1 MIAQGAGTGQ
11 GTLDLI
17 ADRIEFGYGPTGQ
30 PDGTA
35 APQRMALGFA
45 TVNLNAAQ
53 RITANHR
60 GSLSVY
66 QSQGVYVEG
75 SGYAYQG
82 GNLNLYT
89 PLITGEAGSVNRVK
103 AGGAIVASRPAGA
116 ATAAQ
121 AMAAGGAEWVLD
133 GDSVRI
139 DTAVALPSGKLTLAA
154 QRGLVLGDGARL
166 DLAGR
171 KTDFHDVSKYG
182 WGGELRLES
191 RQGDILQAPGSLI
204 DLSASHNRAGSLT
217 AIALDPLAGRVDLL
231 GAIQGQA
238 SGRYDAGGT
247 LVPYA
252 AGGVD
257 IRAQRLDFAALN
269 QRLNAGG
276 VFGSRSFQ
284 IKQGDLTVGD
294 EVRARQV
301 SISLDGGRLTMAGRI
316 DASGEGVGSIRL
328 AAAQGL
334 RIAAGAALDAH
345 GSVPRLDSYGQPI
358 DAPNRALIEL
368 NSGAGRL
375 QLDAGASFDLRAGL
389 RRLAALWGWAAWS

>member
-1 MIAQGAGTGQ
+1 M
-11 GTLDLI
+11 
-17 ADRIEFGYGPTGQ
+17 
-30 PDGTA
+30 
-35 APQRMALGFA
+35 
-45 TVNLNAAQ
+45 
-53 RITANHR
+53 
-60 GSLSVY
+60 
-66 QSQGVYVEG
+66 
-75 SGYAYQG
+75 
-82 GNLNLYT
+82 
-89 PLITGEAGSVNRVK
+89 
-103 AGGAIVASRPAGA
+103 
-116 ATAAQ
+116 
-121 AMAAGGAEWVLD
+121 
-133 GDSVRI
+133 RI

>member
-1 MIAQGAGTGQ
+1 M
-11 GTLDLI
+11 
-17 ADRIEFGYGPTGQ
+17 GPGWR
-30 PDGTA
+30 
-35 APQRMALGFA
+35 QRAHRHRRGL
-45 TVNLNAAQ
+45 AQ
-53 RITANHR
+53 RQA
-60 GSLSVY
+60 
-66 QSQGVYVEG
+66 
-75 SGYAYQG
+75 AD
-82 GNLNLYT
+82 
-89 PLITGEAGSVNRVK
+89 
-103 AGGAIVASRPAGA
+103 AGA
-116 ATAAQ
+116 ARP
-121 AMAAGGAEWVLD
+121 GPG
-133 GDSVRI
+133 R
-139 DTAVALPSGKLTLAA
+139 
-154 QRGLVLGDGARL
+154 RARL
-166 DLAGR
+166 DLGR
-171 KTDFHDVSKYG
+171 TQDRFHDVSKYG
-182 WGGELRLES
+182 WGELRLES

-334 RIAAGAALDAH
+334 RIAAGAAGRAQRAAPGQLRPADRRAEPGAH
-345 GSVPRLDSYGQPI
+345 RTQFRRRSPAVGRGRQLRPARGVEAPGGALGLGSMELNAPRLGPD
-358 DAPNRALIEL
+358 R
-368 NSGAGRL
+368 GRHRYRC
-375 QLDAGASFDLRAGL
+375 Q
-389 RRLAALWGWAAWS
+389 RRLSSVAPEAWPSTAWPSIAMRAPRRIR

>member
-1 MIAQGAGTGQ
+1 
-11 GTLDLI
+11 
-17 ADRIEFGYGPTGQ
+17 
-30 PDGTA
+30 
-35 APQRMALGFA
+35 MALGFA

-121 AMAAGGAEWVLD
+121 AAMAAGGAEWVLD

-247 LVPYA
+247 WCPTPPEA
-252 AGGVD
+252 
-257 IRAQRLDFAALN
+257 
-269 QRLNAGG
+269 
-276 VFGSRSFQ
+276 
-284 IKQGDLTVGD
+284 
-294 EVRARQV
+294 
-301 SISLDGGRLTMAGRI
+301 SISAR
-316 DASGEGVGSIRL
+316 
-328 AAAQGL
+328 
-334 RIAAGAALDAH
+334 
-345 GSVPRLDSYGQPI
+345 SVWTS
-358 DAPNRALIEL
+358 
-368 NSGAGRL
+368 
-375 QLDAGASFDLRAGL
+375 
-389 RRLAALWGWAAWS
+389 RR

>member
-1 MIAQGAGTGQ
+1 MRAARRRWPPLPRAALPAGMTLNQGLLDRLLMGDADFGAPALEVLTLTVRDSVNFYETVDLSASASPAGKPLGRLELNAPAVYGYGAAGDRATLRAQTLIWGGGGAPAAVIAQGAGTGQ

-121 AMAAGGAEWVLD
+121 AAMAAGGAEWVLD

-154 QRGLVLGDGARL
+154 ARPGP
-166 DLAGR
+166 GR
-171 KTDFHDVSKYG
+171 
-182 WGGELRLES
+182 WR
-191 RQGDILQAPGSLI
+191 APG
-204 DLSASHNRAGSLT
+204 
-217 AIALDPLAGRVDLL
+217 PGRTQD
-231 GAIQGQA
+231 
-238 SGRYDAGGT
+238 RF
-247 LVPYA
+247 P
-252 AGGVD
+252 
-257 IRAQRLDFAALN
+257 
-269 QRLNAGG
+269 
-276 VFGSRSFQ
+276 
-284 IKQGDLTVGD
+284 
-294 EVRARQV
+294 
-301 SISLDGGRLTMAGRI
+301 
-316 DASGEGVGSIRL
+316 
-328 AAAQGL
+328 
-334 RIAAGAALDAH
+334 
-345 GSVPRLDSYGQPI
+345 
-358 DAPNRALIEL
+358 
-368 NSGAGRL
+368 
-375 QLDAGASFDLRAGL
+375 
-389 RRLAALWGWAAWS
+389 